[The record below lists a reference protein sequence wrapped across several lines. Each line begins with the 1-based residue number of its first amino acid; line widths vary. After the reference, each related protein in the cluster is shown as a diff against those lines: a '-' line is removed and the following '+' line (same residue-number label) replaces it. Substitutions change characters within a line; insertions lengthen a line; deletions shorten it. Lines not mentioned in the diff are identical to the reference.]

1 LDRERTFA
9 LALIGAKRYFFCLL
23 DEGNSPA
30 SLVHEMKKRDR
41 ENGRKIAAR
50 KRSGGWAVVAS
61 AKPAFA
67 LRSTPHSL
75 FGVLRVAQARAT
87 RISK

>member
-1 LDRERTFA
+1 
-9 LALIGAKRYFFCLL
+9 LARSGIFFCLL
-23 DEGNSPA
+23 DEGNSLA

-50 KRSGGWAVVAS
+50 KRSGGWAVAAS

-67 LRSTPHSL
+67 LRSTLHSL
-75 FGVLRVAQARAT
+75 SGVLRVAGPRYPDF
-87 RISK
+87 